1 MKQMTQTE
9 KLILENAELKQLLK
23 ELMERG
29 GLKGLKDEM
38 DETGKKIS
46 KEKFA
51 GDYHGE
57 LCDLADEIYQKLGI
71 NNPLHVEPKQTEDME
86 IPF

>member
-1 MKQMTQTE
+1 MKQMTQVE
-9 KLILENAELKQLLK
+9 KLILENAQLKQLLK

-38 DETGKKIS
+38 AKIKNLFGTDKHAS
-46 KEKFA
+46 E
-51 GDYHGE
+51 YHSE
-57 LCDLADEIYQKLGI
+57 LCDLSDEIYQKLGI
-71 NNPLHVEPKQTEDME
+71 NNPLHVKLKQTDEE

>member
-1 MKQMTQTE
+1 MTQTE

-29 GLKGLKDEM
+29 GLKGLKDEI
-38 DETGKKIS
+38 DETGKKIGT
-46 KEKFA
+46 EKFA

-57 LCDLADEIYQKLGI
+57 LCDLADEIYIKLGI
-71 NNPLHVEPKQTEDME
+71 DNPLHVKLKDQQKPIEKE